1 MTFFDI
7 IVLCFV
13 GASVVAGALRGV
25 VRALI
30 ATVALFVGLF
40 VAAQSYGLAGG
51 WLRSLGVVETRAAAD
66 AGGFLLVA
74 CLFLFAGF
82 AAGALLRDTLKRAK
96 LGWLDRAL
104 GASFGCLRGV
114 AVCSAMYLALTAFP
128 VRLGFVR
135 DARTAPA
142 LAEGARVLSLVTSP
156 ELRSRFLSEY
166 RLLSVWVSSL

>member
-1 MTFFDI
+1 MTLFDL
-7 IVLCFV
+7 IVICLV

-30 ATVALFVGLF
+30 ATVALFAGLL
-40 VAAQSYGLAGG
+40 VAAQTYEWAGG

-66 AGGFLLVA
+66 AAGFLLVA
-74 CLFLFAGF
+74 FLFLSAGF
-82 AAGALLRDTLKRAK
+82 AAGALLRDTLRRAK

-142 LAEGARVLSLVTSP
+142 LAEGARVLTLVTSSD
-156 ELRSRFLSEY
+156 LRARFLAQY
-166 RLLSVWVSSL
+166 RRAVGLAY

>member
-7 IVLCFV
+7 IVICFV
-13 GASVVAGALRGV
+13 GASVVAGALRGA

-30 ATVALFVGLF
+30 ATIALLLGLV
-40 VAAQSYGLAGG
+40 VAAQSYEWAGG

-74 CLFLFAGF
+74 FLFLSAGL

-104 GASFGCLRGV
+104 GASFG
-114 AVCSAMYLALTAFP
+114 
-128 VRLGFVR
+128 
-135 DARTAPA
+135 
-142 LAEGARVLSLVTSP
+142 
-156 ELRSRFLSEY
+156 
-166 RLLSVWVSSL
+166 

>member
-1 MTFFDI
+1 MTFFDL
-7 IVLCFV
+7 IVLAIV

-30 ATVALFVGLF
+30 ATVALFFGLV
-40 VAAQSYGLAGG
+40 VASQCYEWAGG

-74 CLFLFAGF
+74 FLFLSVGF

-104 GASFGCLRGV
+104 GASFGCLRGA

-142 LAEGARVLSLVTSP
+142 LAEGARVLTLVTSSD
-156 ELRSRFLSEY
+156 LRARFLAEY
-166 RLLSVWVSSL
+166 KLLSVWISSL

>member
-1 MTFFDI
+1 MTFFDL
-7 IVLCFV
+7 IVLGV
-13 GASVVAGALRGV
+13 VLASVVAGALRGV

-30 ATVALFVGLF
+30 ATVALLVGLV
-40 VAAQSYGLAGG
+40 VAARAYEWAGG
-51 WLRSLGVVETRAAAD
+51 WLRSFGVVETRAAAD
-66 AGGFLLVA
+66 AAGFLLVA
-74 CLFLFAGF
+74 FLFLSAGF

-142 LAEGARVLSLVTSP
+142 LAEGARVLALVTSSD
-156 ELRSRFLSEY
+156 LRARFLAEC
-166 RLLSVWVSSL
+166 RRLSV